1 MDNGYGANMPGFN
14 SYDSSSGGGG
24 SMPYGGGMVGSSN
37 TPAYNPTALQQQIQ
51 MFQEQQ
57 RMQQQQFF
65 QQLSEQYGQMV
76 VSPHSPS
83 PSPAVSNHY
92 QPHLSSSSL
101 GSAYNTYG
109 PAPPP
114 PPPPQQPTI
123 VVAQEQA
130 AVYTN
135 GSTVATDESLHA
147 DLATTVASSEPSAS
161 EGSGPTRPDSAA
173 ADIDNNTP
181 FVDAVEHSADAVE
194 PSNRDPELDEI
205 VRPALAPV
213 ASPPP
218 SPPAVVV
225 AAVVEQQ
232 PVQQSSTTT
241 AAAASNTSNESD
253 VPAVSAGRHSPPPN
267 YDELLPPEYEVP
279 ANQPPPYRPL
289 ESNRSRRR
297 MWDI

>member
-1 MDNGYGANMPGFN
+1 
-14 SYDSSSGGGG
+14 
-24 SMPYGGGMVGSSN
+24 
-37 TPAYNPTALQQQIQ
+37 
-51 MFQEQQ
+51 
-57 RMQQQQFF
+57 
-65 QQLSEQYGQMV
+65 MV

-92 QPHLSSSSL
+92 QPHVSSSSSL

-114 PPPPQQPTI
+114 PPPQQPTI
-123 VVAQEQA
+123 VVAQEQVT
-130 AVYTN
+130 VYTN

-147 DLATTVASSEPSAS
+147 DLATTVASETAATASSEPSAS
-161 EGSGPTRPDSAA
+161 EGSEPARPDSAA

-181 FVDAVEHSADAVE
+181 FVDAVEHSTDAVE
-194 PSNRDPELDEI
+194 PSNRDPEPEI
-205 VRPALAPV
+205 VRPAPAP
-213 ASPPP
+213 AALPPP
-218 SPPAVVV
+218 SPPAVVATAV
-225 AAVVEQQ
+225 VVEQQ
-232 PVQQSSTTT
+232 PVQQSSTT